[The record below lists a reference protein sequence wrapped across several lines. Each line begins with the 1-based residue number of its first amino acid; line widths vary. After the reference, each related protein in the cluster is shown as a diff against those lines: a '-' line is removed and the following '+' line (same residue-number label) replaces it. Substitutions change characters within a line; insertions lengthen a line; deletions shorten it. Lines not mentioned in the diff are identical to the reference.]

1 MKKIIITLFI
11 LFICSSSHA
20 QDVVYPKTKEFQQSL
35 TPDMVIEMLKSGN
48 NRFMTNMQLDRE
60 YHTDVETTAQG
71 QYPWAIVHGCMDS
84 RVPVEMSFDLGIGD
98 IFSTRVAG
106 NIINVDF
113 LGSIEY
119 ACQVVGS
126 KLVLVL
132 GHTECGAVKGAIDDV
147 QLGNVTTVLEKIAPS
162 VERLRNEN
170 KFEDFTSKNKILV
183 DDVTVLNVR
192 AGMDQIRS
200 SSQILR
206 DLEASGS
213 IKIVGAVYDVFT
225 GKITFLDN

>member
-11 LFICSSSHA
+11 LFIGSSAFA
-20 QDVVYPKTKEFQQSL
+20 QDHVYPKTKEFQQSL
-35 TPDMVIEMLKSGN
+35 TPDMIIEMLKSGN
-48 NRFMTNMQLDRE
+48 NRFVANMRLDRE
-60 YHTDVETTAQG
+60 YHADVETTAQG

-84 RVPVEMSFDLGIGD
+84 RVPIEMVFDVGIGD
-98 IFSTRVAG
+98 IFATAVAG

-113 LGSIEY
+113 LGSMEY

-126 KLVLVL
+126 KLILVM

-147 QLGNVTTVLEKIAPS
+147 QLGNITTVLEKIAPP
-162 VERLRNEN
+162 VEKLRNEN
-170 KFEDFTSKNKILV
+170 RFDNFTSKNKVLV

-192 AGMDQIRS
+192 AGMDQIRN